1 MQKKMIQ
8 QRRRQT
14 RFVTKKGQCNVRQD
28 IKDRLKYFADLFTT
42 IVDLKWSYHVIIFIA
57 TYILSWL
64 GFGFLWWIIAF
75 FRDDLGKDVTSE
87 EVCVT
92 GVNSFLSAFLY
103 SIETQVTIGYGT
115 RVITEKCPEAIILLL
130 TQSLIGS
137 IVDAFMVGCMFVKI
151 SQPNKRAETLMFSNH
166 AVISL
171 RDGKMCLMFR
181 VGDLRNSQ
189 IIEAQIRAKLIKSRQ
204 TKEGE
209 FMPLD
214 QTDLDVGYS
223 TGDDRLFLVTPLIIC
238 HEIDEKSPFWDMSCA
253 ELHEEDF
260 EIVVLLEGA
269 VEATGM
275 TCQARSS
282 YVEEEVLWGQRFISV
297 LHLEKDFYKVSY
309 SNFNEHFEVDTPKES
324 AKEQKKAQG
333 QQLQAPMLRGAKIIS
348 PGPRKF
354 HMYGG
359 NKNDMTAKAKQIRKD
374 SVDRRL
380 DESKSQQQRTAA
392 GGKFTIGGG
401 EFYDAEM
408 NPNTELN
415 NVAEEE
421 DGEMSDA
428 EMNHAEA
435 NNDDMISPGDVIQPP
450 APTPA
455 PPPPPPPQNRPSKLA
470 KLTGNGDIMKKKR

>member
-1 MQKKMIQ
+1 MKINKPMT

-14 RFVTKKGQCNVRQD
+14 RFVTKKGHCNVRQD

-42 IVDLKWSYHVIIFIA
+42 IVDLKWSYHVVIFVA
-57 TYILSWL
+57 TYILTWL

-75 FRDDLGKDVTSE
+75 ARNDLNEFKDEDD
-87 EVCVT
+87 VCVT
-92 GVNSFLSAFLY
+92 GVISFSSAFLY

-115 RVITEKCPEAIILLL
+115 RYITEKCPEAIILLL

-151 SQPNKRAETLMFSNH
+151 SQPNKRAETLVFSTH

-223 TGDDRLFLVTPLIIC
+223 TGADRLFLVTPLIIC

-253 ELHEEDF
+253 DLHEEDF

-324 AKEQKKAQG
+324 AKEQKKAQSLMQN
-333 QQLQAPMLRGAKIIS
+333 QQLSAPLLRGPKIIS

-354 HMYGG
+354 LMYGS
-359 NKNDMTAKAKQIRKD
+359 KNDKPSKANQLRD
-374 SVDRRL
+374 STDRRSSGKDRAASRNKCVPSIL
-380 DESKSQQQRTAA
+380 PASEDVKLRNNPVVEEEESAA
-392 GGKFTIGGG
+392 EIIQ
-401 EFYDAEM
+401 
-408 NPNTELN
+408 PELN
-415 NVAEEE
+415 GDIEKKSCH
-421 DGEMSDA
+421 D
-428 EMNHAEA
+428 
-435 NNDDMISPGDVIQPP
+435 DVISAPEVKQPVQ
-450 APTPA
+450 PT
-455 PPPPPPPQNRPSKLA
+455 RSSKLA
-470 KLTGNGDIMKKKR
+470 KLTGNGDIMKRKKQY